1 MSSETNRP
9 FEIEILLEIK
19 TYDVDFAGVVSN
31 IVYVRWLDDLRN
43 ALLNRHFSLQRLLD
57 SGVLP
62 AVAQTRID
70 YKAPLRLADRPK
82 GRMWAKD
89 VGEKYFLLE
98 AEFVLDSQVV
108 ATAEQ
113 VAVFVGKDDWQPTNM
128 PEELARLYTQMSPQ
142 AKD

>member
-1 MSSETNRP
+1 MSSDSNRP
-9 FEIEILLEIK
+9 FQIELQLDIK

-31 IVYVRWLDDLRN
+31 IVYVRWLEDLRN
-43 ALLNRHFSLQRLLD
+43 AMLNQHFPLQRLLD

-70 YKAPLRLADRPK
+70 YKAPLRLTDRPK

-98 AEFVLDSQVV
+98 AEFVLDTQVV

-113 VAVFVGKDDWQPTNM
+113 VAVFVRKDDWQPTNM
-128 PEELARLYTQMSPQ
+128 PDELAQLYIQMSDQ